1 MIINAIR
8 QLSEAK
14 QKTTRYVGGTQEVR
28 HKSHLS
34 MYNKVVQAYCTKKG
48 EMYGKPNE

>member
-1 MIINAIR
+1 MR
-8 QLSEAK
+8 
-14 QKTTRYVGGTQEVR
+14 VGN
-28 HKSHLS
+28 KMLYKKHLS